1 MGLQRVIHDWA
12 RTHTYDTINGVG
24 GEPRRWQ
31 ETVALRSI
39 RCCNPRK
46 RVQWW
51 GAGAEE
57 ALTVVLQKQWRAR
70 KHPWTPRFTGT
81 WWTQKTADTF
91 QHTTHS
97 EESQTAV
104 STRNEHSETTCQRLR
119 QRFVILSIKGK
130 GKPTKGV
137 KAGNLKIQL

>member
-1 MGLQRVIHDWA
+1 MMGCWSGGG
-12 RTHTYDTINGVG
+12 INSGFAKAVKSKK
-24 GEPRRWQ
+24 
-31 ETVALRSI
+31 TSM
-39 RCCNPRK
+39 NPQVHRY
-46 RVQWW
+46 
-51 GAGAEE
+51 
-57 ALTVVLQKQWRAR
+57 
-70 KHPWTPRFTGT
+70 T